1 MEALDIRN
9 NAYNF
14 LNFLIFTVIYIYVIL
29 YQYKLHTPAAYYISM
44 FFDIIFCIYLVNFT
58 NSYLYTYDT
67 LLCNLTL
74 FVIFGFIVL
83 RLISTIVF
91 PYYFLQ
97 VERKRKENDC
107 KWKDIPSQIKNLI
120 EVNRISYLYSTVA
133 ILLSLFMILFWGKAM
148 NDNTEYQIGQ
158 GMDKKAY
165 VGFFLLAVIV
175 AFSIMNTYFTL
186 KFTAVSK
193 RTTICPPKNNTNT
206 EI

>member
-14 LNFLIFTVIYIYVIL
+14 LNFLIFTVIYSYIIL
-29 YQYKLHTPAAYYISM
+29 YQYQLHTPAAYYISM

-58 NSYLYTYDT
+58 NAYIYTYDT
-67 LLCNLTL
+67 LLTNLTL
-74 FVIFGFIVL
+74 LVIFGFIVL

-97 VERKRKENDC
+97 VERNRKENDC
-107 KWKDIPSQIKNLI
+107 KWSDVPTQIRNLI
-120 EVNRISYLYSTVA
+120 DVNRISYLYSTVS

-148 NDNTEYQIGQ
+148 NDNTNYQMGL
-158 GMDKKAY
+158 GMDIKAY
-165 VGFFLLAVIV
+165 VGFFLLAAIV

-193 RTTICPPKNNTNT
+193 RTTICPPKNKTNN